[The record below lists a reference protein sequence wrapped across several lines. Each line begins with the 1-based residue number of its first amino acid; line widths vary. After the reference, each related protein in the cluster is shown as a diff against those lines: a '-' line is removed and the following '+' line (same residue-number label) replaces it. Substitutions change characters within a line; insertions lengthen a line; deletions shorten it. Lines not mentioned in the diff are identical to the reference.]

1 MFTKR
6 MKLADLIYANY
17 NLLPVLPRFGINLGF
32 GDRTIEE
39 VCLRNGVSVNL
50 FLMVCNVYTFDDYLP
65 DDEELES
72 FTVDDL
78 MVYLQNSHEYY
89 IGVRIPGIHK
99 ELLAITSC
107 CDDKYGKVLERFFD
121 EYRQEV
127 ANHLSYEEE
136 TVFPY
141 IHNLTV
147 DSRNTDFRIENFE
160 KNHSNIE
167 DKLNDLK
174 NIIIKYLPDANDSS
188 HRNDILFHL
197 FLLEEDLN
205 KHTVI
210 EDKILVPLV
219 MRLEGRMS

>member
-6 MKLADLIYANY
+6 MKLGDLIHANY

-39 VCLRNGVSVNL
+39 VCQRNGVSVNL

-65 DDEELES
+65 DEKELES
-72 FTVDDL
+72 FSLDDL
-78 MVYLQNSHEYY
+78 MIYLQNSHKYY
-89 IGVRIPGIHK
+89 IGERIPGIQK
-99 ELLAITSC
+99 ELLEITSRC
-107 CDDKYGKVLERFFD
+107 EAKYGTVLERFFD
-121 EYRQEV
+121 EYQQEV
-127 ANHLSYEEE
+127 ASHLNYEED

-141 IHNLTV
+141 IHNLV
-147 DSRNTDFRIENFE
+147 LEPHNTNYRIENFE

-174 NIIIKYLPDANDSS
+174 NIIIKYLPDTDDSS
-188 HRNDILFHL
+188 HRSDILFHL
-197 FLLEEDLN
+197 FLLEDDLN

-219 MRLEGRMS
+219 TRLERRMS